1 MQQDNKDLI
10 SEQGEFDDYSGIL
23 QQAVAVIEHARTEI
37 AKQMNVSVSSAY
49 WQIGQIL
56 HDRKVES
63 GYRDSVVRRLSAD
76 LKERYPKMGVSPRNL
91 WYMKRFYE
99 RYIGHDAKVQ
109 RSVALLPWS
118 HNLQLPAP
126 KNIFHTRVENSR
138 DAS

>member
-63 GYRDSVVRRLSAD
+63 GYGDSVVGRLSAD

-109 RSVALLPWS
+109 RSVALLPLS
-118 HNLQLPAP
+118 HNLQLPASH
-126 KNIFHTRVENSR
+126 NIFHTRVENSR